1 MVGLFA
7 DEGLEFGGL
16 EFVGNEDFL
25 GDRGG
30 EFVILG
36 EKGAEDFAVFA
47 FFEFVGFEDEVFG
60 LEEVAVA
67 DLEEVEV
74 GGALDDGVVD
84 DVFVFGAGGGDFLFL
99 EDVLDFLDFVANFGG
114 FFEFFCGGVGVH
126 LGAEVFDDV
135 FAAAFEEFDDI
146 FNDGFVFGFGAFGDA
161 GSDAAFDVV
170 VEAGVFED
178 FVGDFD
184 AEPTQIALCCVNS
197 VAFSSSYWLIRLR
210 RKLLVSLHCIN
221 LRGLQNF
228 NPQITMAEREEFFE
242 EFEGVLDFV
251 FGGFGADVFG
261 AVFFDLAD
269 DLDAREGFFG
279 DADVDEVFVVF
290 HDDVVF
296 RLELF
301 DEVVFEDDG
310 FEFGVGFDY
319 FDVCDIF
326 NKFARARGMGVI
338 GFEVLFDAFV

>member
-36 EKGAEDFAVFA
+36 EEGAEDFAVFA

-99 EDVLDFLDFVANFGG
+99 EDVLDFLDFVADFGG

-146 FNDGFVFGFGAFGDA
+146 FNDCFVFGFSAFGDA

-170 VEAGVFED
+170 V
-178 FVGDFD
+178 
-184 AEPTQIALCCVNS
+184 
-197 VAFSSSYWLIRLR
+197 
-210 RKLLVSLHCIN
+210 
-221 LRGLQNF
+221 
-228 NPQITMAEREEFFE
+228 
-242 EFEGVLDFV
+242 
-251 FGGFGADVFG
+251 
-261 AVFFDLAD
+261 
-269 DLDAREGFFG
+269 
-279 DADVDEVFVVF
+279 
-290 HDDVVF
+290 
-296 RLELF
+296 
-301 DEVVFEDDG
+301 
-310 FEFGVGFDY
+310 
-319 FDVCDIF
+319 
-326 NKFARARGMGVI
+326 
-338 GFEVLFDAFV
+338 